1 LELGLNFPD
10 KNMIQ
15 RVSLWLGITILFA
28 APLEVFHL
36 FLESLHV
43 LFEWTETSLD
53 FVIELMFDTSLH
65 TTQVVVFYIIIATIF
80 YGLYR
85 LWKAFPDFYSKKKQQ
100 LQAFLADEIACIL
113 AYWYESFINKVLLSI
128 VASGL
133 LFLLFL

>member
-1 LELGLNFPD
+1 LNFPD

-15 RVSLWLGITILFA
+15 RVSLWLGIAILFA

-36 FLESLHV
+36 FLEFLHM

-85 LWKAFPDFYSKKKQQ
+85 LWKAFPAFYSEKKQQ

-113 AYWYESFINKVLLSI
+113 AYWHESFVNKVLLSI